1 MSVPVHVVQDAPFV
15 GPVLIKNAA
24 GNTFLLDPRQVCLKF
39 VCYQQIYDCKVL
51 QMPHPN
57 STFHL
62 TVQHFRRYS

>member
-24 GNTFLLDPRQVCLKF
+24 GNTFLLDPRQVCLNF
-39 VCYQQIYDCKVL
+39 VSYQWIHHSTVL
-51 QMPHPN
+51 QVPYPN

-62 TVQHFRRYS
+62 TVQHLGRYS